1 VSDLTSVGW
10 VAQMDQAAAGVR
22 SIVSLVGAYY
32 RAMLAEEG
40 MTEAQAG
47 VLTVEYQRLLFRT
60 PRDPA
65 DGA

>member
-1 VSDLTSVGW
+1 
-10 VAQMDQAAAGVR
+10 MDQAAAGVR